1 MGCVADTAAPAT
13 TAFICF
19 CLSSACDVVSDAAIC
34 AVMLLVGCC
43 GCVAVLA
50 WSAGVEQD
58 WVRASAI
65 YYEAYKER
73 SAEAMFNLG
82 FMHEFGA
89 GVPQVGLP
97 CG

>member
-1 MGCVADTAAPAT
+1 
-13 TAFICF
+13 
-19 CLSSACDVVSDAAIC
+19 
-34 AVMLLVGCC
+34 MLLGGVTACMADSVWLLMLGI
-43 GCVAVLA
+43 
-50 WSAGVEQD
+50 AGVEQD

-89 GVPQVGLP
+89 GVPQVGRGGPEGQQPHESDRSLLA
-97 CG
+97 CRAACTCKLDGFL

>member
-1 MGCVADTAAPAT
+1 
-13 TAFICF
+13 
-19 CLSSACDVVSDAAIC
+19 
-34 AVMLLVGCC
+34 MLGV
-43 GCVAVLA
+43 
-50 WSAGVEQD
+50 AGVEQD

-89 GVPQVGLP
+89 GVPQVGRGGPEGQAHESDWSLLA
-97 CG
+97 CRAACTCKHGFL